1 MNTHPHCRF
10 CGTPMSQVVL
20 DLGEQPLANSFLSK
34 ADLDRSEEVFRLC
47 VRVCNACWLM
57 QTDATPDP
65 RVIFSDYVYF
75 SSYSDLWMRHARDY
89 CAAMTAR
96 FGIGRES
103 FVIEVASNDGYLL
116 RNFVAD
122 GVRCLGIEPAENVA
136 AVARKADVPTESVF
150 LGVQT
155 ARDIASRHGRA
166 DLMAANNVLAHV
178 PDINDF
184 VAGLAILL
192 ADSGVL
198 TVEFPHVANLI
209 ELCQFDTIYHEH
221 FSYLSLTAV
230 ETIFARHGLS
240 LFDVEELPTHGGSLR
255 LYVRHGT
262 AAPSDRLAA
271 LRAREAALGVTTPA
285 YYERFNRRAQG
296 VIAAVRGFLAEAKA
310 TSKQVVAYGAAAKG
324 NTLLNACGAT
334 TAEIAYA
341 VDRSPHKQNKWL
353 PGSHLPV
360 FSPERIAETKP
371 DYVFILPWNIK
382 SEIAAQMKHI
392 GGWGGKFVTA
402 IPELQ
407 VFEP

>member
-1 MNTHPHCRF
+1 
-10 CGTPMSQVVL
+10 MSQVVL
-20 DLGEQPLANSFLSK
+20 DLGEQPLANSFLSQ
-34 ADLDRSEEVFRLC
+34 ADLDRPEEVFRLC

-65 RVIFSDYVYF
+65 RAIFSDYVYF

-136 AVARKADVPTESVF
+136 AVARKVDVPTESVF
-150 LGVQT
+150 LGVET

-221 FSYLSLTAV
+221 FSYLSLAAV

-296 VIAAVRGFLAEAKA
+296 VITAVRGFLAEAKA

>member
-1 MNTHPHCRF
+1 
-10 CGTPMSQVVL
+10 MSQVVL

-34 ADLDRSEEVFRLC
+34 ADLDRPEEVFRLC
-47 VRVCNACWLM
+47 VRVCNTCWLM

-65 RVIFSDYVYF
+65 RAIFSDYVYF

-116 RNFVAD
+116 RNFVMD

-150 LGVQT
+150 LGAQT
-155 ARDIASRHGRA
+155 ARDIVSRHGRA

-192 ADSGVL
+192 TDSGVL

-221 FSYLSLTAV
+221 FSYLSLAAV

-255 LYVRHGT
+255 LYVRHG
-262 AAPSDRLAA
+262 AAEPSERLIA
-271 LRAREAALGVTTPA
+271 LRAREAALGITTPA

-296 VIAAVRGFLAEAKA
+296 VITAVRGFLAEAKA

-360 FSPERIAETKP
+360 FAPDRIAETKP

-382 SEIAAQMKHI
+382 GEIAAQMKHI
-392 GGWGGKFVTA
+392 GGWGGKFATA